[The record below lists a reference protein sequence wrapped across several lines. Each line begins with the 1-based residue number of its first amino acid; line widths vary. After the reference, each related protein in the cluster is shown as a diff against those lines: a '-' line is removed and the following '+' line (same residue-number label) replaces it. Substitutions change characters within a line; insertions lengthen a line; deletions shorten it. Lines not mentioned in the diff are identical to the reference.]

1 MATISQALNQAM
13 ELRRSIRALFRLST
27 YNEYCDLGGLDI
39 DYTDSEQLFQLDELR
54 YIIEKLADVEDVLHY
69 LGLPIQEVSQL
80 QKNSSGQYEPSSG
93 QVFHCGNRIEA
104 LGSDDYHAVPYWSRT
119 RVEHNGTDYYLVGHR
134 GVSLDGLTI
143 RTRKEV

>member
-13 ELRRSIRALFRLST
+13 ELRRSIRALLRVSS
-27 YNEYCDLGGLDI
+27 YNEYCDLDGLDI

-54 YIIEKLADVEDVLHY
+54 CIIEKLADVEDVLHY
-69 LGLPIQEVSQL
+69 LSLPIQEVSQL
-80 QKNSSGQYEPSSG
+80 RKNSFGQYKTRGG
-93 QVFHCGNRIEA
+93 QVFYCGNRIEA
-104 LGSDDYHAVPYWSRT
+104 LISDDYHDVPYWSRT
-119 RVEHNGTDYYLVGHR
+119 RVEHDGTNYYLVGHR